1 MFDTTIAIFSVLIE
15 LGILKHYLNLL
26 LKNKTYG
33 LRSMVI
39 YLMAVIVLSGLSIAN
54 MKPYW
59 RTAIYLVIV
68 IIIAIVTCQGSVF
81 WRILIACCFIY
92 FFAGVEI
99 CAYSSLLFFQLPA
112 HLLYG
117 LGVLVSKIMS
127 LLTVRYLAQMLTK
140 TYHYVSRT
148 DWYMILLMPFGVT
161 FTMYVILEMSLLTGN
176 KRMFLLATLCACI
189 LMGGMQAA
197 LYFFNRQLDQK
208 QLERQVNI
216 QQSALDHKDDYE
228 KKMGV
233 VRQMG
238 HDLKNILTVLTAYI
252 KERQCDEALEYITEK
267 GVQFQE
273 NKMLYTNN
281 ELLNSLLMDKLLLA
295 RERQLDIEVINTIKD
310 YAFSVDDLLLF
321 LAEALDNAIENAC
334 SGSTIDV
341 VIEQKGNFMK
351 LAVRN
356 RINEKVVITGGKVK
370 TKKADQERHG
380 YGINGMRTIVSKYG
394 GDLQLL
400 SSDDQFTC
408 LILVP
413 YPGRE

>member
-1 MFDTTIAIFSVLIE
+1 MFDTAIAIFSVLIE
-15 LGILKHYLNLL
+15 LGILKYYLNLL
-26 LKNKTYG
+26 LENKTYG
-33 LRSMVI
+33 LHSMVI
-39 YLMAVIVLSGLSIAN
+39 YLVAVIVLSGLSIAN

-68 IIIAIVTCQGSVF
+68 IIIAILTCQGVGF
-81 WRILIACCFIY
+81 WKILIACCFIY
-92 FFAGVEI
+92 YFAGVEI
-99 CAYSSLLFFQLPA
+99 CAYSALLFLQLPA
-112 HLLYG
+112 HLLYVC
-117 LGVLVSKIMS
+117 GVLASKIMS
-127 LLTVRYLAQMLTK
+127 ILTVQYLAQMLTK

-148 DWYMILLMPFGVT
+148 ERYVILLMPFGIT
-161 FTMYVILEMSLLTGN
+161 FTMYVMLEMSLLTGN
-176 KRMFLLATLCACI
+176 KRMFLLAALCACI

-197 LYFFNRQLDQK
+197 LYFFNRQLDRDQLQK
-208 QLERQVNI
+208 QVDI
-216 QQSALDHKDDYE
+216 QKCALTNKVEYE

-238 HDLKNILTVLTAYI
+238 HDLKNILTVLAAYI
-252 KERQCDEALEYITEK
+252 KERQCDEALEYIQAK
-267 GVQFQE
+267 GVQLQE
-273 NKMLYTNN
+273 NKMIYTNN
-281 ELLNSLLMDKLLLA
+281 ELLNNLLANKLLLA
-295 RERQLDIEVINTIKD
+295 RERKLDIKVTNAVKE
-310 YAFSVDDLLLF
+310 YAISLDDLLLI

-334 SGSTIDV
+334 SASTIDV

-356 RINEKVVITGGKVK
+356 RVKNKVVITDGKIK

-400 SSDDQFTC
+400 SSEDQFTC

-413 YPGRE
+413 HPGRE